1 MKSFRLGMLVLLF
14 IGVSAYS
21 YSQNAQATISHDG
34 SLKLDANQPLTE
46 AYQVDANQFNFYN
59 LEEALAYFKEV
70 NTDLVIYRPVLHN
83 DLIMVY
89 LQLKKQPS
97 WTIEDW
103 NAYLEEHKTLE
114 TAVQHDTAK

>member
-1 MKSFRLGMLVLLF
+1 M
-14 IGVSAYS
+14 GVSAYS
-21 YSQNAQATISHDG
+21 FSQNAQATLRHDG
-34 SLKLDANQPLTE
+34 SLKLDVDQPLTE
-46 AYQVDANQFNFYN
+46 AYEVDATQFNFYN
-59 LEEALAYFKEV
+59 LEEAIAYFKEV

-83 DLIMVY
+83 DLVMVY

-103 NAYLEEHKTLE
+103 NAYLEEHKTLK